1 MMRCLIVG
9 AAILLA
15 SAARAR
21 EPSEMLD
28 DPQLEARA
36 RARDHDIRCVV
47 CQSEALASSNAE
59 WAREARGI
67 IRERILAGDSDAEV
81 RAFFV
86 ERYGEFVLMTPPGT
100 GSNLILWA
108 AGPLMLLLAGGIA
121 FVYLRGRES
130 PESATDTGL
139 SAEETKRLKEILKE

>member
-9 AAILLA
+9 VAILLA
-15 SAARAR
+15 GAALALD
-21 EPSEMLD
+21 PSEMLD

-36 RARDHDIRCVV
+36 RALDHDIRCVV

-86 ERYGEFVLMTPPGT
+86 ERYGEFVLMTPPG
-100 GSNLILWA
+100 
-108 AGPLMLLLAGGIA
+108 
-121 FVYLRGRES
+121 
-130 PESATDTGL
+130 
-139 SAEETKRLKEILKE
+139 